1 MPVSANQGRDSI
13 AKLVYHGE
21 TFDVQDYG
29 ALEVDGELT
38 IYSTGEGTGVHEWI
52 ESCDTIQPDGE
63 EEEQLE
69 KLLARDWHE

>member
-1 MPVSANQGRDSI
+1 MPEKSAQLPSD
-13 AKLVYHGE
+13 E
-21 TFDVQDYG
+21 F
-29 ALEVDGELT
+29 VD
-38 IYSTGEGTGVHEWI
+38 TGVHEWI